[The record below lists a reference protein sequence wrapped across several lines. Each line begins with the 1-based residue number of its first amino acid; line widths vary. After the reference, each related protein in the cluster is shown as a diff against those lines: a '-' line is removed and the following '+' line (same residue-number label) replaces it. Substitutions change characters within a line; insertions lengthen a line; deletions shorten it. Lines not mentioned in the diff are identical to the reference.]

1 MRLCFDAT
9 RFGSGLDGAI
19 EIASQKGLA
28 AVEFSFAPFSATGK
42 AGKLDDK
49 ERKYLTSVAD
59 LGKEKGV
66 TVACLNLDACLD
78 VEDKKSVKHFSQM
91 IGKLAQ
97 VAKALDC
104 PRLSISLQPG
114 HDEGWKKAFEQLFA
128 ELKPTLHEN
137 NVRLLLRLATPAPF
151 RGVSLKKWRPME
163 PQDWRDLLSLCHGEL
178 SLSFSPADCLW
189 LGIDYLQI
197 LPGIASAI
205 EHVEAHDIEINRPML
220 TDSGMFGPLW
230 WRYRLLGKGQVDW
243 RQLIEALKL
252 YDFQGTFSVHLDD
265 EFVTEENEEL
275 ENALDTSLK
284 VVSNLVRD

>member
-19 EIASQKGLA
+19 EIAAEKALH
-28 AVEFSFAPFSATGK
+28 AVEFSFAPFTASGK
-42 AGKLDDK
+42 TANLDDK
-49 ERKYLTSVAD
+49 ERRHLTSVSS
-59 LGKEKGV
+59 LGKKNGV
-66 TVACLNLDACLD
+66 AIACLNLDYCLD
-78 VEDKKSVKHFSQM
+78 LEDKKSVKHFTQM
-91 IGKLAQ
+91 VRKLAQ
-97 VAKALDC
+97 VANALDC
-104 PRLSISLQPG
+104 PRISFSLQPG
-114 HDEGWKKAFEQLFA
+114 SDEGWKQDFEQLFQ
-128 ELKPTLHEN
+128 ELKPTLDEN
-137 NVRLLLRLATPAPF
+137 RVGLLLRLSTPLEF

-205 EHVEAHDIEINRPML
+205 EHIEAHDIEINRPML

-230 WRYRLLGKGQVDW
+230 WRYRLVGKGQVDW

-265 EFVTEENEEL
+265 EFVAPENEEL
-275 ENALDTSLK
+275 DNALDTSLK
-284 VVSNLVRD
+284 VVAGLVRD